1 MAADRFLRLF
11 VGHVA
16 LASLCAGAAAQQA
29 PAAPLLPPVTITGK
43 GVRDPVEK
51 SYRKMVRGMDLFERR
66 HAVAPEATLRFRL
79 LPRKRDTDMSG
90 IQVDVV
96 GKEVDFNVP
105 VAPDGT
111 FTLPRNRQAL
121 AEDAVVTPNRRAQTM
136 TWRTEIRTPGLPPS
150 TRRLGDLRLE
160 CAVGME
166 AGLISNN
173 RNLFD
178 RITELFT
185 DSPDYCNRRGQRYLF
200 FSERPL
206 FSVTLAHGGQRQVVP
221 VDRLYAGAS
230 GDPTLPAEL
239 PYCDCEVLLD
249 RTYFLPLGD
258 LGWPDDTLVE
268 FEFMDDP
275 PQVQPGNETLPLQQA
290 MDAVAIGSSTRADLA
305 AALGPMTTIRFDNG
319 YAVAIHRGQ
328 PVKKDG
334 DAPEMVVLFAPLGQ
348 ALKARVRPADDNDPP

>member
-1 MAADRFLRLF
+1 MSKLQTLSRFAAQ
-11 VGHVA
+11 GA
-16 LASLCAGAAAQQA
+16 LAALGLCAVAQH
-29 PAAPLLPPVTITGK
+29 PAVAQLPSVTVTGK

-51 SYRKMVRGMDLFERR
+51 SYRKMIAGMDLFERHR
-66 HAVAPEATLRFRL
+66 AMAPDATLKFKL
-79 LPRKRDTDMSG
+79 LARRRDTDMNR
-90 IQVDVV
+90 IRVDVV

-105 VAPDGT
+105 IAPDQT
-111 FTLPRNRQAL
+111 FILPRNRQAL
-121 AEDAVVTPNRRAQTM
+121 AEDAVVTPNRRALTM

-150 TRRLGDLRLE
+150 SRRLGDLRLE
-160 CAVGME
+160 CEVGME
-166 AGLISNN
+166 AGLVSNN

-178 RITELFT
+178 RIAGFFRE
-185 DSPDYCNRRGQRYLF
+185 SPDYCGGKDQRYLF

-206 FSVTLAHGGQRQVVP
+206 FAVTLVHGGRRQIVP

-258 LGWPDDTLVE
+258 RSWPDDTLVE

-275 PQVQPGNETLPLQQA
+275 SQAQPVGDTLPMQHALA
-290 MDAVAIGSSTRADLA
+290 AVAVGTSTRADLV

-319 YAVAIHRGQ
+319 HTVTVHRGQ
-328 PVKKDG
+328 PTRKG
-334 DAPEMVVLFAPLGQ
+334 ADAPELVVLFAPSGQ
-348 ALKARVRPADDNDPP
+348 AVKARVRAAEP